1 MARYSIAFIWASLA
15 YFTIGISLGVVMAID
30 LSLMGPLRTVHV
42 HLNLL
47 GWVSMFIFGVA
58 YHVIP
63 RFTGNPLHSPR
74 LADLHVVLANLGLIG
89 MAFGFAIWGP
99 GPVVAV
105 AGTVQAIS
113 GFAFVYNIA
122 RTLAPPRSRVVDL
135 PLLVPSRPGVQ

>member
-15 YFTIGISLGVVMAID
+15 YFTIGICLGVVTAID

-74 LADLHVVLANLGLIG
+74 LAELHVVLANVGLIG
-89 MAFGFAIWGP
+89 MAFGFAIWGA

-105 AGTVQAIS
+105 AGSIEAIG
-113 GFAFVYNIA
+113 GFVFVYNMA
-122 RTLAPPRSRVVDL
+122 RTLAPSKSRAVGL
-135 PLLVPSRPGVQ
+135 PLIVRSQPGVR